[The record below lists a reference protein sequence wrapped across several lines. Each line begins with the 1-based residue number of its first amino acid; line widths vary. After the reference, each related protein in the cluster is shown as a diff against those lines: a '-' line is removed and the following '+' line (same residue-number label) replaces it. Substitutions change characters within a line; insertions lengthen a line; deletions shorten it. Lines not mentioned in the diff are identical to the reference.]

1 MYSKWNDASGRSMD
15 EILNSIFNKKGKAYI
30 DPFNNSE
37 LEYDITSTSE
47 DNLELTINS
56 SNFQYRALQYYY
68 EQPRKGYETQIMK
81 NDRIVSHSGMII
93 VYSDGIVTQ
102 YIINKS
108 TAQAKTTLRFL
119 TENRENNKTVNHVK
133 YEIASDSF
141 FWLINKVRQNNKV
154 IDSDKNCEVSRILGY
169 AGSGE
174 EKEATISGSGNGVI
188 NLVSTLTFLL
198 ESPNLKMIKVRV
210 NMDSN
215 VYEIMLNT
223 NGMVDV
229 DVNKYTGDYLLEAGK
244 DRDPKIILESMLSI
258 IPTLLDSYDNDILGK
273 VWNSDI
279 RKEFSTNLVETI
291 NEKVAGLI

>member
-1 MYSKWNDASGRSMD
+1 MYSKWNDASNRSMD
-15 EILNSIFNKKGKAYI
+15 EILISIFNKEGKSYT
-30 DPFNNSE
+30 DPLTNTK
-37 LEYDITSTSE
+37 LEYDITPYSD
-47 DNLELTINS
+47 DNLELVVNNS
-56 SNFQYRALQYYY
+56 KFQYRALEYYY

-93 VYSDGIVTQ
+93 IYSDGIVTQ

-108 TAQAKTTLRFL
+108 TPQAKTTLRFL
-119 TENRENNKTVNHVK
+119 TESRDSNKTVNHVK
-133 YEIASDSF
+133 YEIESDSF
-141 FWLINKVRQNNKV
+141 FWLINRVRQSNRV
-154 IDSDKNCEVSRILGY
+154 IDTDKNFEVSRILGY

-210 NMDSN
+210 TMDSN

-229 DVNKYTGDYLLEAGK
+229 DVNQYTGDHILEMAK

-258 IPTLLDSYDNDILGK
+258 IPALLDGYEND
-273 VWNSDI
+273 VSADFWNSTI
-279 RKEFSTNLVETI
+279 RKEFSTNLVTTI
-291 NEKVAGLI
+291 TEKVAVLI